1 MQPDSDRRQAGPP
14 KMKIR
19 VESLP
24 AAVHTGKNSPGST
37 VMSMEEEGLQPK
49 APEPKDLEPMS
60 IEQLEDYIAE
70 MKAEIARVE
79 EAIAAKKDIRVG
91 AEALFRK

>member
-1 MQPDSDRRQAGPP
+1 
-14 KMKIR
+14 
-19 VESLP
+19 
-24 AAVHTGKNSPGST
+24 
-37 VMSMEEEGLQPK
+37 MSMEEGELQPK

-60 IEQLEDYIAE
+60 IEQLEDYVAE

>member
-1 MQPDSDRRQAGPP
+1 
-14 KMKIR
+14 
-19 VESLP
+19 
-24 AAVHTGKNSPGST
+24 
-37 VMSMEEEGLQPK
+37 MSMEEGELQPR

-60 IEQLEDYIAE
+60 IERLEDYIAE

>member
-1 MQPDSDRRQAGPP
+1 
-14 KMKIR
+14 
-19 VESLP
+19 
-24 AAVHTGKNSPGST
+24 
-37 VMSMEEEGLQPK
+37 MSMEEEGLQPK
-49 APEPKDLEPMS
+49 APGPRDLEPMS

-79 EAIAAKKDIRVG
+79 ETIAAKKDIRVG

>member
-1 MQPDSDRRQAGPP
+1 
-14 KMKIR
+14 
-19 VESLP
+19 
-24 AAVHTGKNSPGST
+24 
-37 VMSMEEEGLQPK
+37 MSMEEEGLPPK

-60 IEQLEDYIAE
+60 IEHLEDYIAE

-79 EAIAAKKDIRVG
+79 EAIAAKKEIRVG

>member
-1 MQPDSDRRQAGPP
+1 
-14 KMKIR
+14 
-19 VESLP
+19 
-24 AAVHTGKNSPGST
+24 
-37 VMSMEEEGLQPK
+37 MSMEAEGLQPK

-70 MKAEIARVE
+70 MKAEISRVE
-79 EAIAAKKDIRVG
+79 KKDIRVG

>member
-1 MQPDSDRRQAGPP
+1 
-14 KMKIR
+14 
-19 VESLP
+19 
-24 AAVHTGKNSPGST
+24 
-37 VMSMEEEGLQPK
+37 MSMEEEGPQPK

-60 IEQLEDYIAE
+60 IEHLEDYIAE
-70 MKAEIARVE
+70 MKAEIARVR

>member
-1 MQPDSDRRQAGPP
+1 MRSDSDWRQAGPP

-37 VMSMEEEGLQPK
+37 VMSMEEGELQPR

-60 IEQLEDYIAE
+60 IERLEDYIAE

>member
-1 MQPDSDRRQAGPP
+1 MRSDSDWRQAGPL

-37 VMSMEEEGLQPK
+37 VMSMEEGELQPR

-60 IEQLEDYIAE
+60 IERLEDYIAE

>member
-14 KMKIR
+14 KMQIR

-24 AAVHTGKNSPGST
+24 AAVHTGKNIPGST
-37 VMSMEEEGLQPK
+37 VMSMEEGELQPR

-60 IEQLEDYIAE
+60 IKQLEDYIAE

>member
-1 MQPDSDRRQAGPP
+1 
-14 KMKIR
+14 
-19 VESLP
+19 
-24 AAVHTGKNSPGST
+24 
-37 VMSMEEEGLQPK
+37 MSMEEAELHPK
-49 APEPKDLEPMS
+49 APASKDLEPMS

-70 MKAEIARVE
+70 MKAEIARVG